1 MTLEERHNRVDLMQ
15 LFRISKG
22 LSAISLESFIEL
34 DSLGSNGAFSK
45 VKEKKISYRHQ
56 EIFLHHRGLSIVGI
70 CSMRV
75 WFRQGPLM
83 LLRKDYG
90 SFVKQRKAA

>member
-1 MTLEERHNRVDLMQ
+1 ME

-22 LSAISLESFIEL
+22 LSAISMETFFEL
-34 DSLGSNGAFSK
+34 DNSGRTKGHSLKLKRKRFQTDTRKCRRS
-45 VKEKKISYRHQ
+45 
-56 EIFLHHRGLSIVGI
+56 LSIVGI

-83 LLRKDYG
+83 FLRKDCG